1 MINFYHYDLGK
12 KVFKSLKQS
21 PDVDDVI
28 DDTFDIIKDDTFDI
42 TDDFDDIFVITDDV
56 ISPKMAHLLFK
67 LWYRNEEKDDR
78 N

>member
-1 MINFYHYDLGK
+1 MIIFYHYDLGK

-28 DDTFDIIKDDTFDI
+28 NDIDDI
-42 TDDFDDIFVITDDV
+42 TDDFYDIPDDIDDIKDDV

-67 LWYRNEEKDDR
+67 L
-78 N
+78 

>member
-42 TDDFDDIFVITDDV
+42 TDDFDDIFY
-56 ISPKMAHLLFK
+56 HH
-67 LWYRNEEKDDR
+67 R
-78 N
+78 

>member
-42 TDDFDDIFVITDDV
+42 TDDV

-67 LWYRNEEKDDR
+67 LWYRNEEKDDSKYLYR
-78 N
+78 KF